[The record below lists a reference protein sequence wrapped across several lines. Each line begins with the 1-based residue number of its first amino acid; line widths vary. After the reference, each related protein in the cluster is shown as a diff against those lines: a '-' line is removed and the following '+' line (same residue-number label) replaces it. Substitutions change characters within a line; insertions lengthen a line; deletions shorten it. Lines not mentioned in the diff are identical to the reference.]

1 MVEIING
8 VKNWASILDDN
19 TRLQAEMLSRSEVI
33 CGHVALM
40 PDAHLGMGATVG
52 SVIPTKGAIIPA
64 AIGVDI
70 GCGMIAV
77 NTGLGR
83 DDLPGDLSELHS
95 NVARSVPSG
104 VGRGGAWSANNKAY
118 AQIGTRYAAWLQEN
132 PSSTRLEEISD
143 RSGSLTERAGLQAG
157 TLGSGNHFV
166 EMGLDGD
173 GALWVVIHSGSRGVG
188 NKLAMHHIEIAQN
201 LCKIKGVDLE
211 DTDLAYLVQDTPEF
225 DNYIY
230 DMEWAQRYALLNR
243 EVMMD
248 QVLSQLYRSVREIP
262 EVTRINCHH
271 NFTQRETHFGQ
282 DVWLTRKGAIYAGEG
297 APGVVP
303 GSMATG
309 IFITKGK
316 GDSDS
321 YQSSAHGAG
330 RVRSRSA
337 ARRDLNLD
345 GEDGL
350 NGMME
355 GIAWNSEHAK
365 GLMDEHP
372 LAYKDIQQVMRD
384 QADLCEAVGFI
395 RPVLNYKGA

>member
-8 VKNWASILDDN
+8 IKNWASILDEN

-40 PDAHLGMGATVG
+40 PDAHLGKGATVG

-77 NTGLGR
+77 NAGLTRG
-83 DDLPGDLSELHS
+83 DLPEDLAGLHS
-95 NVARSVPSG
+95 DVARSVPAG
-104 VGRGGAWSANNKAY
+104 VGRGGAWSAGNQAY
-118 AQIGTRYAAWLQEN
+118 GQIGTRYAEWLGEN
-132 PSSTRLEEISD
+132 PPSARLEEIQDRAGSLSE
-143 RSGSLTERAGLQAG
+143 RSGLQVG

-166 EMGLDGD
+166 EMGLDGE
-173 GALWVVIHSGSRGVG
+173 GVFWVVIHSGSRGVG
-188 NKLAMHHIEIAQN
+188 NKLATHHIKIAQE
-201 LCKIKGVDLE
+201 LCKVTGVDLE
-211 DTDLAYLVQDTPEF
+211 DRDLAFLVEGTPEF
-225 DNYIY
+225 NNYIY
-230 DMEWAQRYALLNR
+230 DMTWAQKYALLNR

-248 QVLSQLYRSVREIP
+248 QVLGQVYRSSREIP

-271 NFTQRETHFGQ
+271 NFTQRETHFGE

-316 GDSDS
+316 GNLDS

-330 RVRSRSA
+330 RVRSRGA
-337 ARRDLNLD
+337 ARRELDLD

-350 NGMME
+350 YTMME
-355 GIAWNSEHAK
+355 GIAWNKEHAE

-372 LAYKDIQQVMRD
+372 LAYKDIQQVMQD

-395 RPVLNYKGA
+395 RPILNFKGA